1 MHMTIR
7 ALRPCWLNCYGAEDR
22 SFLFD
27 GELLAIDAM
36 EDAIAPLDEQ
46 ATRIRQ
52 VMTGF
57 EACYH
62 EADKEAEFIIGAIGA
77 GHCPQ
82 RSNERP
88 AQRKRDLENAR
99 DILAAWCAKPSRKSV
114 DREIGGVRANELL
127 GFIGEPNPLK
137 LWQVARILDKVR
149 SALEPDRPYQNL
161 VLGVGEY
168 GEPGECTAE
177 AHYQN
182 DLPLLRRTRETM
194 IHDTADGKPSRVSLA
209 YAIDLLMP
217 CGWDFSGSLATI
229 LKAIGGDLHPTRP
242 LACCARNIRLSPLYD
257 RLTTISNTLNAFWK
271 GRTAGRDTD
280 PHILASLGTPTLA
293 KRWLAASL
301 DKTIRLHLTLPFNMN
316 LF

>member
-52 VMTGF
+52 VITGF

-88 AQRKRDLENAR
+88 AQRKRDLENSR
-99 DILAAWCAKPSRKSV
+99 DILAAWYAKPSGKSV

-242 LACCARNIRLSPLYD
+242 LACCARNIRLSRPEAC
-257 RLTTISNTLNAFWK
+257 S
-271 GRTAGRDTD
+271 
-280 PHILASLGTPTLA
+280 GTRNSPENDGL
-293 KRWLAASL
+293 
-301 DKTIRLHLTLPFNMN
+301 
-316 LF
+316 